1 MILNKGQEEALKV
14 AIQRYRDGEKFTTI
28 AGPAGSGKSTLVRF
42 IVEALPFKEEEICY
56 CAYTGKACQ
65 VLLKKGN
72 KNVSTLHK
80 LLYKSVPRPDGT
92 FMRTPKLYTGYKLII
107 ADECSMIPKEL
118 VDLLLSHKV
127 YVIFL
132 GDNFQLP
139 PVDKDC
145 DNHLLDNPQ
154 AVLTEILRQAQESE
168 IIQLSMKI
176 RNQEPISFFEGN
188 DVKILPQS
196 ELNTGMLTWADQIIC
211 ATNKTRMYLNNHMR
225 DILQRIGGPQDGDK
239 VICTRNY
246 WDYLA
251 ENEDPL
257 VNGTIGFLS
266 KVNQSYLNIPRWA
279 GPPDGGRSIDI
290 TRGIFTSD
298 SGGVFGTLRM
308 DTNMILTG
316 ESSIQWKT
324 AYRMNKNERS
334 RGLLPLEFLYGY
346 AITCHKSQGSQ
357 WPNILVVEEK
367 FPFDKVEHARWLYTA
382 VTRAENKVVLVR

>member
-80 LLYKSVPRPDGT
+80 LLYKSVPRVDGT
-92 FMRTPKLYTGYKLII
+92 FMRTPKLYIGYKLIV

-225 DILQRIGGPQDGDK
+225 DILQRVGGPQDGDK

-246 WDYLA
+246 WDYSA

-266 KVNQSYLNIPRWA
+266 KVSQSYLNIPRWA
-279 GPPDGGRSIDI
+279 GPPDGGRSIDV
-290 TRGIFTSD
+290 TRCIFTSD

-316 ESSIQWKT
+316 ENSIQWKT
-324 AYRMNKNERS
+324 AYRMNKRS

-357 WPNILVVEEK
+357 WPNVLVVEEK

-382 VTRAENKVVLVR
+382 VTRAENKVVLIR